1 MSHDYPGDYIYS
13 ARAALTAT
21 MQAMRDAQA
30 ILPPE
35 IAGCFPLLIG
45 SSRSA
50 AAWAKVEA
58 WYGTQADRDQNVWD
72 TLTDL
77 KLLAEA
83 AACLT
88 TVVKSR
94 EREGVT
100 PNLRLA
106 KQRGT
111 T

>member
-1 MSHDYPGDYIYS
+1 MSHSYPGDYFYS

-35 IAGCFPLLIG
+35 IVGCFPLLVG
-45 SSRSA
+45 SSRSP
-50 AAWAKVEA
+50 AAWEKVEA
-58 WYGTQADRDQNVWD
+58 WYGTQADRDQGVWD

-88 TVVKSR
+88 TVVRSR
-94 EREGVT
+94 ERADVE
-100 PNLRLA
+100 PDLRLA
-106 KQRGT
+106 KGRRV
-111 T
+111 

>member
-1 MSHDYPGDYIYS
+1 MEDLYLGT
-13 ARAALTAT
+13 ARDVLRRI
-21 MQAMRDAQA
+21 QWAMMEAQVL
-30 ILPPE
+30 LPPE
-35 IAGCFPLLIG
+35 IVGCFPLLVG
-45 SSRSA
+45 SSRSP

-58 WYGTQADRDQNVWD
+58 WYGTQADRDQKVWD

-94 EREGVT
+94 ERADVK
-100 PNLRLA
+100 PDLRLA
-106 KQRGT
+106 KQRET
-111 T
+111 P